1 MNRLVII
8 KFSPDITGHLT
19 IKRKDFWKISQI
31 RGREAKIY
39 FKRVFSLYYHHRMPW
54 VGSDLNN
61 QLVPTPLHP
70 LDLVTHGPFSYT
82 DFEWFSFTYN
92 WCTSCWFWLNKSKN
106 AFHFL
111 FTFFHFLFF
120 VFFSVLMYNTSFIF
134 LCYGKHYSL
143 KTCSSCA
150 RCVSLPVLDAP
161 FFYSLS
167 PMPNHMLN

>member
-120 VFFSVLMYNTSFIF
+120 VFFSLYWCTTPA
-134 LCYGKHYSL
+134 L
-143 KTCSSCA
+143 
-150 RCVSLPVLDAP
+150 
-161 FFYSLS
+161 FFYAMGNIILWKLVLAVQDVSVYQYL
-167 PMPNHMLN
+167 MLRFFIPFHPCQTIC